1 MNMSYERIEEQLKI
15 SLVRCTHIVI
25 KLGTGVLNPH
35 IEKTDFSFFKKLADE
50 VKYLQSCGKKVLIVS
65 SGAVGFGKKIRKKRI
80 TALRKVE
87 EVSAEDLTGN
97 SIVDKQAWAAIG
109 QSFLINA
116 YTEYF
121 NQVGLDAAQILLS
134 MSDFK
139 NRRHFQNLKQTLDQ
153 LLDWG
158 SVPVI
163 NENDTVSIDE
173 KFGDNDT
180 ISALIAGMYQQSCL
194 IILTTIDGFYMDNK
208 KVDIVQ
214 DVEIDHLNA
223 AGGASAGGIG
233 GMRTKLHAA
242 HKIIQSGQIMNI
254 ASGKDPGILRQI
266 VMGENIGTWFI
277 PVTLESVGAKKRW
290 LLHYRHSRGEL
301 FIDDGAR
308 QALVFK
314 GASLL
319 VVGLKKFSG
328 EFEKGDVV
336 SICDLPGEVLGLGT
350 VAVSSGDLTKLLV
363 GDLEKK
369 GVEIIH
375 RDNLALL
382 TKK

>member
-1 MNMSYERIEEQLKI
+1 MSYERIEEQLKT
-15 SLVRCTHIVI
+15 SLEKSTHVVI

-35 IEKTDFSFFKKLADE
+35 IEKTDFSFFSKLADE
-50 VKYLQSCGKKVLIVS
+50 VRRLQSMGKKVLIVS

-80 TALRKVE
+80 AAMKNIE
-87 EVSAEDLTGN
+87 PDQAAELMGN
-97 SIVDKQAWAAIG
+97 TLVDKQAYAAIG
-109 QSFLINA
+109 QSFLINT
-116 YTEYF
+116 YTEYL
-121 NQVGLDAAQILLS
+121 NKVDLDAAQILLS

-139 NRRHFQNLKQTLDQ
+139 NRHHFQNLKQTLDQ

-180 ISALIAGMYQQSCL
+180 ISALIAGMYQQTCL

-214 DVEIDHLNA
+214 DVDIHHLNA
-223 AGGASAGGIG
+223 AGGASTGGIG

-254 ASGKDPGILRQI
+254 ASGKDPAIIRQI
-266 VMGENIGTWFI
+266 IRGEKIGTWFI
-277 PVTLESVGAKKRW
+277 PVTLELIGAKKRW
-290 LLHYRHSRGEL
+290 LLHYRHSRGEV
-301 FIDDGAR
+301 FIDEGAR
-308 QALVFK
+308 EALVFK

-319 VVGLKKFSG
+319 AVGLKKFQGTFS
-328 EFEKGDVV
+328 KGDVV
-336 SICDLPGEVLGLGT
+336 SICDMSGGILGLGT
-350 VAVSSGDLTKLLV
+350 TSLSSEQLTPLLENVS
-363 GDLEKK
+363 EKK

-382 TKK
+382 TRK